1 MKRLLIILLNCII
14 FITAKSQIKA
24 LTENG
29 REVILNEN
37 GTWQY
42 VSDKDKNGSDNLN
55 LIIVNPVNFSKPP
68 GETFIVK
75 SNVVN
80 IGVYIDH
87 SLWTFAPHKENEA
100 NPEYMFTMKSEK
112 GYAMM
117 ITEKTE
123 IDLVNLKDIVLKNA
137 KDAAPDARIL
147 SQEYRIVNGQ
157 KVLCLQL
164 SGTISGI
171 KFMYLGYYYSNS
183 NGTIQLVT
191 YASEKL
197 FNESRPDLEK
207 FLNGFTEIN

>member
-1 MKRLLIILLNCII
+1 MKMLLVILLNCII
-14 FITAKSQIKA
+14 FTTAKSQIKA

-42 VSDKDKNGSDNLN
+42 ASDKDKNNSDSLN
-55 LIIVNPVNFSKPP
+55 LIMVNPGNFSSPP

-87 SLWTFAPHKENEA
+87 ALWTFAPHKQNEA
-100 NPEYMFTMKSEK
+100 NPEYLFTLKSEK

-123 IDLVNLKDIVLKNA
+123 ID
-137 KDAAPDARIL
+137 
-147 SQEYRIVNGQ
+147 
-157 KVLCLQL
+157 
-164 SGTISGI
+164 
-171 KFMYLGYYYSNS
+171 
-183 NGTIQLVT
+183 
-191 YASEKL
+191 
-197 FNESRPDLEK
+197 
-207 FLNGFTEIN
+207 